1 MRKDLMRTEYMLKKI
16 KNPLMVEDDE
26 KPGTRD
32 VRKGEDKYYKIG
44 KARGKVKKKYKTE
57 FDAEGNIIGQE
68 QIKYGRKGEYKYTKG
83 WGSLSPTS
91 NEA

>member
-1 MRKDLMRTEYMLKKI
+1 MRKDLMRTEQMLKKI
-16 KNPLMVEDDE
+16 KNPLMVEDDD
-26 KPGTRD
+26 KPETRD
-32 VRKGEDKYYKIG
+32 VRRGEDKYYKIG
-44 KARGKVKKKYKTE
+44 KAKGKVKKKYKTE

-68 QIKYGRKGEYKYTKG
+68 QIKYDRKGGHKYTRG